1 MKHIIVSDS
10 VIGIVFLFSCS
21 TLDANKIKS
30 YYINTCNGGEY
41 SNTVD
46 AYEIKEG
53 EIQFYCIDTR
63 IVLTDND
70 EKEVLNNIA

>member
-21 TLDANKIKS
+21 NLDANKIKS

-46 AYEIKEG
+46 AYEIKEN
-53 EIQFYCIDTR
+53 EIQF
-63 IVLTDND
+63 
-70 EKEVLNNIA
+70 

>member
-1 MKHIIVSDS
+1 MIW
-10 VIGIVFLFSCS
+10 VIDDDTSIRFVFDKA
-21 TLDANKIKS
+21 LDANKIKS

-46 AYEIKEG
+46 AYEIKES

-70 EKEVLNNIA
+70 EKEVLKNIA

>member
-10 VIGIVFLFSCS
+10 VIGIVILFPWS
-21 TLDANKIKS
+21 TLDGNKIKS
-30 YYINTCNGGEY
+30 YYINNCNGGEY
-41 SNTVD
+41 SNAVD
-46 AYEIKEG
+46 AYGIKES

-70 EKEVLNNIA
+70 EKEVLKNIA

>member
-30 YYINTCNGGEY
+30 YYINNCKCGEY
-41 SNTVD
+41 SNTVY
-46 AYEIKEG
+46 AYDIKDSE
-53 EIQFYCIDTR
+53 
-63 IVLTDND
+63 L
-70 EKEVLNNIA
+70 